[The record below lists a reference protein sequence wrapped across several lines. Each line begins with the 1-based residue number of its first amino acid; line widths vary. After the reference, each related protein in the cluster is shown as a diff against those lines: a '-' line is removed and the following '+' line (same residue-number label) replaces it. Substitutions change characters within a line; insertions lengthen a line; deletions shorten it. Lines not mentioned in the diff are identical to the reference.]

1 MSTSLYSF
9 LDQARESLLEWAMAK
24 NDKGSTTLKTVVA
37 KVKFHTQEAGISLRL
52 IGDEGKPKP
61 VSPGISAKVIDSGEF
76 LYVSIPATSQ
86 VYRKNESGKGYKPAT
101 DADGPAALNSFH
113 PVVEAIKRAT
123 KAPAKGKG
131 KQVVVPS
138 ALSAV
143 LKDLPKGFRYIIEN
157 GEVKMVKTR
166 EKRK

>member
-1 MSTSLYSF
+1 
-9 LDQARESLLEWAMAK
+9 MAK

-76 LYVSIPATSQ
+76 LYVSIPNTST
-86 VYRKNESGKGYKPAT
+86 VYRKNVSGKGYKPCI
-101 DADGPAALNSFH
+101 DAEAAAALSSFG
-113 PVVEAIKRAT
+113 PLIEAAKNAAKKSVT
-123 KAPAKGKG
+123 KAKG
-131 KQVVVPS
+131 KQVLVPG
-138 ALSAV
+138 ALQAV
-143 LKDLPKGFRYIIEN
+143 LKDLPKGYRFVIEN

-166 EKRK
+166 EKKK